1 MDADLEKRTKV
12 SRACDYCKKR
22 KFKCSGVS
30 PCELCTKKNI
40 QCEFS
45 IIDRRTIRRKNK
57 KRTIRNKPITNTVI
71 GSHKISKNDDD
82 NDQIDKQTLKLLTKK
97 SKVPEQLQSL
107 LTFPLHKLDN
117 KLNEEEEEQGGDND
131 HERSEEGE
139 HQHNDQSLPP
149 GSSSESHNRQ
159 KVDIQGNESHGTSD
173 GDLTINATGFDIT
186 TTSNDRVHKVNQQS
200 SPMPKKI
207 VIARERYPPK
217 VLYDGEGNLR
227 YFGESS
233 PLSFLFQCRN
243 VFVDKIGDSNFT
255 LESNDSLEVIEDSDE
270 SYEIIQVALPSRQIL
285 DDIIK
290 IFYMNIQQAVYFV
303 NIDFFKSQII
313 NPVYENYSDC
323 TPGKIALVNL
333 AIAVGLLYAE
343 NTNDPLVNLLQS
355 PTMQSSAYFEF
366 GFHLAK
372 KHMTKGELWITEAFA
387 LAFCY
392 YTSKQQ
398 RNSAWLMLGMAI
410 RNAQALGLHRKFIN
424 ESFRDH
430 NYRTHR
436 RRLFK
441 SLYMLDRINSVLLG
455 RPLIIDDYDWDDFDS
470 EDIYDLDAEG
480 NPIKDPRFECI
491 IQACKISKL
500 AGKVIRNYYL
510 DGIINA
516 YKAEKLAIELKLWSL
531 SLPEPLQIDKIFRP
545 ETVNKMPLL
554 TMHLSQLYSIVLL
567 CRPFFMFVIL
577 NKKHKK
583 HSTKKANG
591 ENLQKRPKTRLET
604 SMCNFCKAT
613 TKSSTL
619 IIQMVENYIISTNRL
634 KSARAELNGL
644 IHTCLMASLI
654 VGLSIL
660 FLESNGYSI
669 DDGYSSSQL
678 MKYLNSSKQIFKFFD
693 RLKNALSMKFHN
705 IIEQMQLALMNKF
718 NLDYNGDKIINSQE
732 SQNQQR
738 QHGHDTLP
746 QAQQAPPAV
755 PPPPPHQQTQP
766 SNNMTANFNFNYNN
780 NDNATMKAE
789 MLTNQQTSFNEDYDK
804 FIDTFGNLPNFYSS
818 NHNYGN
824 KSNSRNNS
832 HQYQT
837 NGVDYYNANNYHN
850 NQTPNHNHNPNHN
863 HSHSHSHSSSNVPQY
878 DGNNYNN
885 HLTNHL
891 PESVTSS
898 TNLSTSS
905 SNFSNLTYH
914 QDPNKNNLTDSL
926 DVFMYNVELSDI
938 LYDVKPN

>member
-1 MDADLEKRTKV
+1 MDVDLEKRTKV

-57 KRTIRNKPITNTVI
+57 KRTVRNKPVTNTII
-71 GSHKISKNDDD
+71 GSHKISKDNDD

-97 SKVPEQLQSL
+97 SNVPEQLQPL

-117 KLNEEEEEQGGDND
+117 KLNEEEPEEDND
-131 HERSEEGE
+131 QEKNEERE
-139 HQHNDQSLPP
+139 HPQSNISLPS
-149 GSSSESHNRQ
+149 GSNSGSYNPRNPNHDGKESNKSKGR
-159 KVDIQGNESHGTSD
+159 VFT
-173 GDLTINATGFDIT
+173 TNATGFNIAT
-186 TTSNDRVHKVNQQS
+186 TTTDERAGGGNQQS
-200 SPMPKKI
+200 SSMPKKI
-207 VIARERYPPK
+207 IITRERYPPK

-233 PLSFLFQCRN
+233 PLSFLFQCRS

-255 LESNDSLEVIEDSDE
+255 LENNDSLEVIEDSDE
-270 SYEIIQVALPSRQIL
+270 SYEVIQVALPSRQIL

-290 IFYMNIQQAVYFV
+290 IFYRNIQQAVYFV
-303 NIDFFKSQII
+303 NIDFFKTQVID
-313 NPVYENYSDC
+313 PVYENYSDC

-333 AIAVGLLYAE
+333 VIAVGLLYAE

-355 PTMQSSAYFEF
+355 PTMRSSAYFEF
-366 GFHLAK
+366 GFFLAK

-441 SLYMLDRINSVLLG
+441 SLYMLDRIHSVLLG

-470 EDIYDLDAEG
+470 EDIYDLDSDK

-491 IQACKISKL
+491 IQACKVSKL
-500 AGKVIRNYYL
+500 TGKVIRNYYL
-510 DGIINA
+510 DGIINP

-531 SLPEPLQIDKIFRP
+531 SLPEYLQIDKIFRP

-567 CRPFFMFVIL
+567 CRPFFMFVIM

-613 TKSSTL
+613 TNSSTL
-619 IIQMVENYIISTNRL
+619 IIQMVENYIISTNKL

-660 FLESNGYSI
+660 FLENNGYSI
-669 DDGYSSSQL
+669 EDGYSSSQL

-693 RLKNALSMKFHN
+693 RVNNALSMKFHN
-705 IIEQMQLALMNKF
+705 IIEKMQLALMNKF
-718 NLDYNGDKIINSQE
+718 NLDVNGDRIINLNE
-732 SQNQQR
+732 SQQG
-738 QHGHDTLP
+738 QHTHDIVP
-746 QAQQAPPAV
+746 QSQPTV
-755 PPPPPHQQTQP
+755 PPPPPPSQSQPQPQQTQP
-766 SNNMTANFNFNYNN
+766 NGNIANYNSNYNN
-780 NDNATMKAE
+780 QDNTTMKAE
-789 MLTNQQTSFNEDYDK
+789 VVKNLPTSFNEDYDR

-818 NHNYGN
+818 NHNYG
-824 KSNSRNNS
+824 NNS

-850 NQTPNHNHNPNHN
+850 NAQKHN
-863 HSHSHSHSSSNVPQY
+863 
-878 DGNNYNN
+878 GNNYSN
-885 HLTNHL
+885 HAMNHL

-898 TNLSTSS
+898 TNLSSS
-905 SNFSNLTYH
+905 SSSYSNPTYH
-914 QDPNKNNLTDSL
+914 QDPTKNNLTTDSL